1 MRGNYLKEILVFVYN
16 RSIVNNRPKNV
27 INVIRY
33 PPMSDTKQSVEEFM
47 KGVFNDINAVL
58 FLELHY

>member
-1 MRGNYLKEILVFVYN
+1 MFVYN
-16 RSIVNNRPKNV
+16 RSIVNNRSK
-27 INVIRY
+27 NVIRY
-33 PPMSDTKQSVEEFM
+33 PPMSDTERSVEEFM